1 MSSSSDRACAVD
13 IRVFHSPYNIRLKNF
28 NQNLDRHILKLEV
41 FIILN
46 SCSKFYQHLRM
57 FMYTYPNVLCIYT
70 PYELFKILQD
80 GTKLAR
86 LLRYIFTVKYQLFK
100 PVLTKE

>member
-1 MSSSSDRACAVD
+1 
-13 IRVFHSPYNIRLKNF
+13 
-28 NQNLDRHILKLEV
+28 
-41 FIILN
+41 
-46 SCSKFYQHLRM
+46 M